1 MRQIAE
7 RLRQRPAGTVLVEK
21 RWWNRQ
27 MADSRRS
34 PQDPDKSA
42 ADPSAYTDLYRVHQ
56 IRQATDV
63 EVFVGFE
70 TLLMRRRAI
79 NRRRS
84 ISRGRQ
90 PAGRSQ
96 KFAQCVAER
105 RGRFHPAAFVSGD
118 ITPAHNRQ
126 GFALQFSSTMRR
138 AAAASSG
145 SLFRK
150 STRQRSFLLNASRAP
165 AQRCEKAIRFL

>member
-1 MRQIAE
+1 
-7 RLRQRPAGTVLVEK
+7 
-21 RWWNRQ
+21 
-27 MADSRRS
+27 MADSDAGPRGPGR
-34 PQDPDKSA
+34 SA
-42 ADPSAYTDLYRVHQ
+42 ADPPAYTDFIDVHQ

-70 TLLMRRRAI
+70 RFSMRRRAI

-84 ISRGRQ
+84 ISRGRRL
-90 PAGRSQ
+90 PGRSQ

-105 RGRFHPAAFVSGD
+105 RGRFTQHAFVSGD

-126 GFALQFSSTMRR
+126 RFACSSSSTMRR

-145 SLFRK
+145 SLFRIA
-150 STRQRSFLLNASRAP
+150 SRRRSFLLNASRAP
-165 AQRCEKAIRFL
+165 AQRAKKAIRFL